1 MRHTPSPD
9 LSTLSAEQKKA
20 VLALIEARLAK

>member
-1 MRHTPSPD
+1 MRHTTAPD

-20 VLALIEARLAK
+20 VLAMIREKMRM

>member
-20 VLALIEARLAK
+20 VLAMIEEMLAR